1 MPPVNATSSSE
12 GEDSLA
18 STSPPPA
25 HSHLN
30 PHPHPASSVTTSS
43 SSSATRQALMAQKR
57 IYKQRL
63 RSLQQSTL
71 HITAAMEG

>member
-25 HSHLN
+25 HSH
-30 PHPHPASSVTTSS
+30 PHPHPHPVSSVTTS

>member
-25 HSHLN
+25 N
-30 PHPHPASSVTTSS
+30 PHLHLHPASSVTTS